1 MLLPCH
7 SLPSIVRLPPHGG
20 SGLKCILLQMVE
32 GVEQSPSTRREWI
45 EIGGA
50 ARHHPGG
57 QSPSTRREWIEMTL
71 FTTQCVSPASPSTR
85 REWIEITFA
94 AQNWRCCQKSPS
106 TRREWIEIG
115 NGVLTHLIHP
125 SPSTRREWIEIF
137 YPLPPQMSQQ
147 GLPPHGGSGL
157 KFCRL
162 RKRSGGT
169 CLPPHGGS
177 GLKYYVGYS

>member
-1 MLLPCH
+1 MLYFNHSQGQAASPSTRREWIEMLLPCH

-57 QSPSTRREWIEMTL
+57 Q
-71 FTTQCVSPASPSTR
+71 SPSTR